1 MEIRTPEAWELQRAA
16 PDLTLK
22 QGRYPDVSRCASGLF
37 TLQKAVYHIYHTI
50 RPIKGTCT
58 TVFQTEEH
66 KQLRSNREIIDKE
79 YMKKICEDH
88 HSITESSIY
97 NSNSTISLQLH
108 KQIHII
114 EYTKKNE
121 RKNKNSVRFFNFRFM
136 GRKCLSLNN
145 QTRGR

>member
-1 MEIRTPEAWELQRAA
+1 MFLDVLVVFLHYKKQCITFT
-16 PDLTLK
+16 TL
-22 QGRYPDVSRCASGLF
+22 SGL
-37 TLQKAVYHIYHTI
+37 LKAHVL
-50 RPIKGTCT
+50 
-58 TVFQTEEH
+58 VFQTEEH

-108 KQIHII
+108 KQMYIHII

-121 RKNKNSVRFFNFRFM
+121 RKNNNSV
-136 GRKCLSLNN
+136 
-145 QTRGR
+145 